1 MFKINE
7 PISIEEEEKIVID
20 GDLRKFQANE
30 EEISFIQYLREKK
43 SFYGSVVESYI
54 KTKSILNC
62 EPYYEY
68 FQNLFDD
75 NIVEYEDSYSA

>member
-7 PISIEEEEKIVID
+7 PISIEEKGKIVID
-20 GDLRKFQANE
+20 GDLRKFEANE

-43 SFYGSVVESYI
+43 SFYGSVVENYI

-62 EPYYEY
+62 KPYYAY